1 MDRIQS
7 ILVSVDRND
16 CAERT
21 LAKGLE
27 LARLFGARVELFLC
41 DAEHAYALKHVY
53 DRRVVPQARDK
64 CLSDG
69 RDYLR
74 ALLAR
79 VAPGDVSVTIDVEC
93 ESPLYEG
100 IVHRVQQSLP
110 DLVVRA
116 IGGNGA
122 ADATA
127 LNAADWSLIRT
138 CPAPLLLT
146 RARAW
151 KGPPRIAAAVDLS
164 RDEFPDLTQ
173 EILRSAS
180 LWQAR
185 SGASVDVMYADAAPV
200 SDRNR
205 LRALDALLHKK
216 VKEAEIREGRVRVL
230 PGDPAIAL
238 PQVAAARHFDLLIMG
253 ALAHRP
259 GATDLVGT
267 LTARLVDALDG
278 DCLLVKPA
286 GYACQVEAPRPDAA
300 ADPAL

>member
-16 CAERT
+16 SAEPT

-27 LARLFGARVELFLC
+27 LARLFRARVELFLC
-41 DAEHAYALKHVY
+41 DAERAYALKHEY

-79 VAPGDVSVTIDVEC
+79 VGPRDASVTIEVEC

-122 ADATA
+122 TDSTA

-146 RARAW
+146 RARPW

-185 SGASVDVMYADAAPV
+185 SGASVEVVYADAA
-200 SDRNR
+200 SDRDG
-205 LRALDALLHKK
+205 LRALDALLHRK
-216 VKEAEIREGRVRVL
+216 VAEAEIRDGHVRVL
-230 PGDPAIAL
+230 AGDPAIAL
-238 PQVAAARHFDLLIMG
+238 PQLAAARHFDLLIMG

-267 LTARLVDALDG
+267 LTARLVDVLEG

-300 ADPAL
+300 PDPAR